1 METISMSG
9 KERRRLEVFSRVK
22 AREFSLA
29 RAADLLGISGR
40 QAKRIWARYRDEG
53 DAGLVHR
60 LRGRASNRQPQPIRK
75 EQALELYREKYAG
88 YGPTLAAECMERDDG
103 LAAPTSTLRRWLT
116 SAELWKQQR
125 RRKQHRRR
133 RPRREHYG
141 ELVQLDGSH
150 HDWFEGRRGL
160 AVLMV
165 MIDDATG
172 LVFAQFF
179 ENESWDSAATT
190 LRRYTQTHGLPLATA
205 AIVQPGDRVMVS
217 EQLDGL
223 RRVRRRRGVVAVVG
237 VPRAA
242 FGAAQRTAWPNR
254 IEPRATTESES
265 RMPWQ
270 AADGPPRSERHATGT
285 YSGGPTPARR
295 RGRFIVTTMGL
306 NPSPSGESLR
316 FCSWRA
322 RFGVT
327 NDGMRRYWLTLLL
340 CASRR
345 LSHDTD
351 STIRKMGAVI
361 YKSPS

>member
-1 METISMSG
+1 M
-9 KERRRLEVFSRVK
+9 
-22 AREFSLA
+22 
-29 RAADLLGISGR
+29 
-40 QAKRIWARYRDEG
+40 
-53 DAGLVHR
+53 
-60 LRGRASNRQPQPIRK
+60 
-75 EQALELYREKYAG
+75 ELYREKCAG
-88 YGPTLAAECMERDDG
+88 YGPMVAAECMGREDR
-103 LAAPTSTLRRWLT
+103 LAVPASTLRDWL
-116 SAELWKQQR
+116 SGVGLWQQPR
-125 RRKQHRRR
+125 RGKQHRRR
-133 RPRREHYG
+133 RPRREHGG

-150 HDWFEGRRGL
+150 HDWFDGRRGW

-190 LRRYTQTHGLPLATA
+190 LRRYTQTHGSPLATA

-285 YSGGPTPARR
+285 AATPPPPAAVA
-295 RGRFIVTTMGL
+295 GSL
-306 NPSPSGESLR
+306 SPR
-316 FCSWRA
+316 W
-322 RFGVT
+322 V
-327 NDGMRRYWLTLLL
+327 
-340 CASRR
+340 
-345 LSHDTD
+345 
-351 STIRKMGAVI
+351 
-361 YKSPS
+361 